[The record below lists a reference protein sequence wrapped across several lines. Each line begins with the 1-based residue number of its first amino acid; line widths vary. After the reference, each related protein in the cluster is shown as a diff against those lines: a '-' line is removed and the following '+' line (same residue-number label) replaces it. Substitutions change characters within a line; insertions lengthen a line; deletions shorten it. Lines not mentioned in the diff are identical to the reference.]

1 MNKGIQNIKNQLF
14 TFDGRIG
21 RLKYTLWGLGS
32 LLALCI
38 GIPLLILGGA
48 MAFEG
53 MWELGSRPSSYYR
66 SFSAYYNSMTLEL
79 IYLFWG
85 TIGLL
90 TGIPIAITGL
100 FSFISHSI
108 RRLRDLGFT
117 AKYAWVLI
125 ILGINIFVLLLLCT
139 LEGIKDNETTVS
151 ETLETDN

>member
-14 TFDGRIG
+14 TFEGRIG

-38 GIPLLILGGA
+38 GIPLAILSGVWVV
-48 MAFEG
+48 EG
-53 MWELGSRPSSYYR
+53 MIEIERYNYGDYFYY
-66 SFSAYYNSMTLEL
+66 SLSQGL

-90 TGIPIAITGL
+90 TGIPFAITGL
-100 FSFISHSI
+100 LSFISHSI

-151 ETLETDN
+151 ETLKTNN

>member
-14 TFDGRIG
+14 TFEGRIG

-32 LLALCI
+32 LLALCV
-38 GIPLLILGGA
+38 GVPLAIWGGA
-48 MAFEG
+48 VFFQG
-53 MWELGSRPSSYYR
+53 MEYIDTYLNSS
-66 SFSAYYNSMTLEL
+66 L
-79 IYLFWG
+79 IFLFLG

-90 TGIPIAITGL
+90 TGIPFAITGL
-100 FSFISHSI
+100 LSFISHSI

-151 ETLETDN
+151 ETLKTNN